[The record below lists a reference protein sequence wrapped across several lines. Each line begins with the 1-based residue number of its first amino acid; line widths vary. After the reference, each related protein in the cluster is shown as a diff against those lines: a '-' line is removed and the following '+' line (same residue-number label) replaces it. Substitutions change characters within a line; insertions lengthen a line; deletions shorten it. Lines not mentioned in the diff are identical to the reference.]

1 MITQNSKNKFN
12 FWQNVSNLQNLLWL
26 FSKEM
31 LICEYKIY
39 QLVIANDDE
48 SQAWQSTNSKLLK
61 VFG

>member
-1 MITQNSKNKFN
+1 
-12 FWQNVSNLQNLLWL
+12 
-26 FSKEM
+26 M

>member
-1 MITQNSKNKFN
+1 
-12 FWQNVSNLQNLLWL
+12 
-26 FSKEM
+26 M

-48 SQAWQSTNSKLLK
+48 SQVWQSTNSKFLK